1 MRTLLLPLFLL
12 IGIIALP
19 AQNPVDTPG
28 LTGTIADTAV
38 ASQLL
43 KESDELR
50 NQFKY
55 DLAIVKA
62 KKVIEI
68 GAQHLGTEA
77 MLIANAYIAIGRA
90 YQQKG
95 KQTDAIENYTLALQ
109 IKKKLLGE
117 DDFEL
122 AYIYTNL
129 GNSYTSLD
137 IPKAIEHFNKVI
149 ALVLK
154 HKGPESVLFASPY
167 NGLGLCYSVLGDFS
181 QSLEYYKKSL
191 NVLLKNV
198 ESTHVNVGH
207 CYQNIGNI
215 HSNQGRF
222 NESLIYFEK
231 ALEVFI
237 KALGGNHP
245 TTSRVY
251 INIGL
256 IYSAKGDT
264 DKALYYFEKA
274 LACQVIALG
283 AEHYLVG
290 NSYHNIGLAH
300 QQKGNIEAAISNYQ
314 KALTIKIKTFGEK
327 AWELGTT
334 YNNLGECY
342 QVQQNFDEAILYH
355 EKAIQCRMQFS
366 KNFLDL
372 QSSYANIGG
381 CFFQK
386 GVFDQAVNYLQK
398 SIQLMIDNQKETNP
412 KLALSY
418 VALGNIFATKN
429 DFETALKYYDL
440 SFSVLNFNNES
451 YTKVSS
457 FSLLSKTLQVKGRL
471 LEQLYSKDGDV
482 QKLQEAFMLFSNA
495 LKAIGYQYKDLSS
508 TEVQSQLYSDSYP
521 IFEDAIRTALKLSEV
536 TGDPSRLTEAF
547 HIAGRSKSIVLQ
559 QAIRE
564 ADALQFSGIPDTL
577 LEQERTL
584 RIDLASY
591 EKRRQENLEKGA
603 GETDTLVLSLNS
615 HIFDTQ
621 QAYDALKNK
630 LELEYPDYFRLKY
643 DFSTLSVKEVQQQ
656 LLQPNQ
662 SLLQYFV
669 GDSSIFVFVVRQ
681 DTFAALEIKRD
692 FPLSDWVSQ
701 LRQGLYGYH
710 LTPLAQ
716 RDPNLYGTTIQQYSK
731 YAHLLYN
738 QLVAPINALLT
749 KDVIII
755 PDGVLNYIPFE
766 ALLTALPERADRF
779 KSHAY
784 LLNKHQISYSYSPT
798 LLQEMRD
805 RQFRQQ
811 PTNTCLVFAPYYDGD
826 TTLLAKL
833 FDYTNSVRK
842 NLDPLPYSGEEAYQV
857 KRLMG
862 GALMLGQDATK
873 DRFVQ
878 MASGY
883 RLLHLVT
890 HGQANDKVGNYSFL
904 AFSSM
909 TDSLDNELL
918 YVRDIYNISLNADM
932 VVLSACETGLGKLQR
947 GEGIVSLAR
956 AFSYAGAK
964 SLVTSLWAVN
974 DAETKELMNQFYQNI
989 KKGELKDKSLQEAKI
1004 HLVQKAKDSAE
1015 AHPFYWSGFITIGD
1029 MRAIK

>member
-1 MRTLLLPLFLL
+1 MRTLLLSLFLL
-12 IGIIALP
+12 IVTLSLS
-19 AQNPVDTPG
+19 AQNPVDTLG
-28 LTGTIADTAV
+28 LTGTIADTAI

-55 DLAIVKA
+55 DLAIAKA
-62 KKVIEI
+62 EKAIEV
-68 GAQHLGTEA
+68 GARYLGKEA

-95 KQTDAIENYTLALQ
+95 KHAEAIDNHTLALQ

-129 GNSYTSLD
+129 GNCYSSLD

-154 HKGPESVLFASPY
+154 HKGAESVLFASPF
-167 NGLGLCYSVLGDFS
+167 NGLGLCYSTLGDFA

-207 CYQNIGNI
+207 CYLNIGNI

-251 INIGL
+251 SNIGL
-256 IYSAKGDT
+256 VYSEKGDA

-290 NSYHNIGLAH
+290 NSYHNIGLTH
-300 QQKGNIEAAISNYQ
+300 QQKGNIEVAISNYQ

-342 QVQQNFDEAILYH
+342 QIKQNFDEAILYH
-355 EKAIQCRMQFS
+355 EKAIQCRMQRS

-381 CFFQK
+381 CYFQK
-386 GVFDQAVNYLQK
+386 GDFDQGVNYLQK
-398 SIQLMIDNQKETNP
+398 SIQLMIDNQMETNP
-412 KLALSY
+412 ELVLSY
-418 VALGNIFATKN
+418 IALGNMFATKN
-429 DFETALKYYDL
+429 DVETALKYYDL
-440 SFSVLNFNNES
+440 SFPVLNFQNDS

-457 FSLLSKTLQVKGRL
+457 LSILSKTLQAKGRL
-471 LEQLYSKDGDV
+471 LAQMYQKDAGV
-482 QKLQEAFMLFSNA
+482 QQLQEAFILFSNA
-495 LKAIGYQYKDLSS
+495 LKAIEYQYKDLSS
-508 TEVQSQLYSDSYP
+508 KEGQSQLYSDSYT
-521 IFEDAIRTALKLSEV
+521 IFEDAIRTSLKLSEV

-547 HIAGRSKSIVLQ
+547 QIAGRSKAIVLQ

-564 ADALQFSGIPDTL
+564 ADALQFAGIPDTL
-577 LEQERTL
+577 LEQEQIL

-603 GETDTLVLSLNS
+603 GETDTLILSLNS
-615 HIFDTQ
+615 RIFDTQ
-621 QAYDALKNK
+621 QAYDALKAK
-630 LELEYPDYFRLKY
+630 LELEYADYYRLKY
-643 DFSTLSVKEVQQQ
+643 DFSTLFVKEIQQQ

-662 SLLQYFV
+662 SLLQYFL

-692 FPLSDWVSQ
+692 FPLIDWVSQ

-716 RDPNLYGTTIQQYSK
+716 RNNDLYATTIQQYSK
-731 YAHLLYN
+731 YAYWLYN

-749 KDVIII
+749 KEVIII
-755 PDGVLNYIPFE
+755 PDGVLNYVPFE
-766 ALLTALPERADRF
+766 ALLTVLPERADRF

-811 PTNTCLVFAPYYDGD
+811 PMNNCLVFAPYYDGD
-826 TTLLAKL
+826 TTLLGKL
-833 FDYTNSVRK
+833 FDYTNAVRK

-857 KRLMG
+857 KKLMG
-862 GALMLGQDATK
+862 GELLLGKDATK
-873 DRFVQ
+873 ERFLK
-878 MASGY
+878 MSNGY
-883 RLLHLVT
+883 RMLHLVT
-890 HGQANDKVGNYSFL
+890 HGQANDKVGDYSFL
-904 AFSSM
+904 AFSPI
-909 TDSLDNELL
+909 TNSLDNELL
-918 YVRDIYNISLNADM
+918 YVRDIYNIPLNADL

-974 DAETKELMNQFYQNI
+974 DAETKELMKQFYQNL
-989 KKGELKDKSLQEAKI
+989 KKGELKDKSLREAKM
-1004 HLVQKAKDSAE
+1004 HLVQKAKDSAG

-1029 MRAIK
+1029 MSAIK